1 MDGGMLF
8 EEDRKLTFYYDA
20 AGTSE
25 ALSVIHGMLKGC
37 VHETV
42 SIYNEFLIDIY
53 LMLDFPKSRHIAIDW
68 DNTISADQEFFIRL
82 IQQFQAAGYSPFICT
97 LRAPDRENLKEIIEV
112 LEELTIPIYL
122 TDGMP
127 KRKFMK
133 DLGVK
138 VHLWIDDFYPGIC
151 GDSCKM
157 LARNNIE

>member
-1 MDGGMLF
+1 MGGEMLF

-20 AGTSE
+20 AGKSE
-25 ALSVIHGMLKGC
+25 ALSVIHGMLEGC

-53 LMLDFPKSRHIAIDW
+53 LMLDFPKSHHIAIDW
-68 DNTISADQEFFIRL
+68 DNTISADQEFFKQLIRNF
-82 IQQFQAAGYSPFICT
+82 QQAGYSPFICT
-97 LRAPDRENLKEIIEV
+97 LRAPDRENLREIIEV

-157 LARNNIE
+157 LSRNNIE

>member
-1 MDGGMLF
+1 MLF

-20 AGTSE
+20 PVDSGAMG
-25 ALSVIHGMLKGC
+25 VIYGMMDMDGC
-37 VHETV
+37 VHELV
-42 SIYNEFLIDIY
+42 EFYDEFLIDIY
-53 LMLDFPKSRHIAIDW
+53 LMLDHRKSKHIAVDW
-68 DNTISADQEFFIRL
+68 DNTISADQEFFKCL
-82 IQQFQAAGYSPFICT
+82 IQQFQSAGYSPFICT
-97 LRAPDRENLKEIIEV
+97 LRAPDRENLREIIGV

-122 TDGMP
+122 TDGKP

-157 LARNNIE
+157 LGRNNIT